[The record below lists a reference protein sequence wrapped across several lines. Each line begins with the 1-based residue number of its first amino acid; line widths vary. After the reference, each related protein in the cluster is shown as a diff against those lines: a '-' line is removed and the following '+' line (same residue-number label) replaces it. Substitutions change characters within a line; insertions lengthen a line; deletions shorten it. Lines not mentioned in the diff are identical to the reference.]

1 MAWLE
6 VQKGRV
12 FSNEGQVI
20 EQGAQYV
27 PVSDRQ
33 FAEDEQRTGFKYE
46 STSDNEEITYVITPM
61 SDPLTNWEARIKNL
75 ETGVITTK
83 HFESSRQV
91 RRAAIQYDTGSDYE
105 DYNKAPQVTWWLGR
119 SWIEDGEEEL
129 FFHIDSRAMLDAVA
143 AHYNLPTPYPTELVD
158 VLDHNIQK
166 IRFKSYD
173 LNQAG
178 EGNFVEL
185 VVGGVVF
192 NQGAATMLK
201 LYEITRSAEPE

>member
-27 PVSDRQ
+27 SVSDRQ

-75 ETGVITTK
+75 TTGVVTTK

-91 RRAAIQYDTGSDYE
+91 RRAAIQYDSGSDYE
-105 DYNKAPQVTWWLGR
+105 DYDKAPQVTWWLGR
-119 SWIEDGEEEL
+119 SWIDGGEEEL
-129 FFHIDSRAMLDAVA
+129 FFHIDNCAMLDAVA
-143 AHYNLPTPYPTELVD
+143 AHYSLPVPYSTELAD
-158 VLDHNIQK
+158 VLDHNAHN
-166 IRFKSYD
+166 IRFKSYY

-185 VVGGVVF
+185 VVGGIVF
-192 NQGAATMLK
+192 NQGTPAMLK
-201 LYEITRSAEPE
+201 LYEVTRLTEPE

>member
-6 VQKGRV
+6 VKKGRV
-12 FSNEGQVI
+12 FINGGQVI

-27 PVSDRQ
+27 SARDPQ
-33 FAEDEQRTGFKYE
+33 FAENGQQNEFKYE
-46 STSDNEEITYVITPM
+46 STSDGAAITYVITPM
-61 SDPLTNWEARIKNL
+61 SDPLTSWEARITNA
-75 ETGVITTK
+75 ETGAVATK
-83 HFESSRQV
+83 YFESSRQV
-91 RRAAIQYDTGSDYE
+91 RRAAIRYDTGSDYE
-105 DYNKAPQVTWWLGR
+105 DYDKAPQVTWWLGR
-119 SWIEDGEEEL
+119 SWVEGGEEEL

-143 AHYNLPTPYPTELVD
+143 AHYSLPAPYPTELVD
-158 VLDHNIQK
+158 VLDNNTHK

-192 NQGAATMLK
+192 SQGAATMLK
-201 LYEITRSAEPE
+201 LYEVTRLTE

>member
-1 MAWLE
+1 MTWLE

-12 FSNEGQVI
+12 FVNGGQVI
-20 EQGAQYV
+20 EQGAQYI

-46 STSDNEEITYVITPM
+46 STSDGVEITYVVTPM
-61 SDPLTNWEARIKNL
+61 NDPLTNWEARIKNL
-75 ETGVITTK
+75 ATGAITTK

-91 RRAAIQYDTGSDYE
+91 RRAAIQYDAGSDYE
-105 DYNKAPQVTWWLGR
+105 DYDKAPQVTWWLGR
-119 SWIEDGEEEL
+119 SWIEGGEEEL
-129 FFHIDSRAMLDAVA
+129 FFHINSRAMLDEVA
-143 AHYNLPTPYPTELVD
+143 AHYSLPAPYPTELVD
-158 VLDHNIQK
+158 VIDNNAHK

-178 EGNFVEL
+178 EENFVEL

-192 NQGAATMLK
+192 SQGAATMLK
-201 LYEITRSAEPE
+201 LYEVTRLAESE

>member
-1 MAWLE
+1 MAWLKI
-6 VQKGRV
+6 QKGRV

-46 STSDNEEITYVITPM
+46 STSDNEEIAYVITPM

-75 ETGVITTK
+75 ATGATTTK

-91 RRAAIQYDTGSDYE
+91 RRAAIRYDAGSDYE

-119 SWIEDGEEEL
+119 SWIEGGEEEL
-129 FFHIDSRAMLDAVA
+129 FFHIDSRAMLDEVA
-143 AHYNLPTPYPTELVD
+143 AHYNLPVPYPTELVD
-158 VLDHNIQK
+158 VLDNNIQK

-178 EGNFVEL
+178 EGNFVEV

-192 NQGAATMLK
+192 SQGAATMLK
-201 LYEITRSAEPE
+201 LYEVTRSNE